1 MSIYLKSGTVKPE
14 WTDYNNHMNLA
25 YYIHL
30 FDVSWEI
37 ILEQF
42 TMGEDSAKNHG
53 KGTFAVE
60 SHTTYD
66 MEVQLGDDVDINLM
80 FFYHDKKRII
90 CKMEMINKQK
100 QYLAAT
106 SEILSLY
113 VDLNTRKVI
122 EFEEQKILIMED
134 FIKLNQKKFNPGN
147 LVFSNKLKK

>member
-60 SHTTYD
+60 SYTTYD
-66 MEVQLGDDVDINLM
+66 KEVQL
-80 FFYHDKKRII
+80 
-90 CKMEMINKQK
+90 
-100 QYLAAT
+100 
-106 SEILSLY
+106 
-113 VDLNTRKVI
+113 
-122 EFEEQKILIMED
+122 
-134 FIKLNQKKFNPGN
+134 
-147 LVFSNKLKK
+147 

>member
-1 MSIYLKSGTVKPE
+1 MSIYLKSGTVKSE

-66 MEVQLGDDVDINLM
+66 KEVQLGDEVDINLM
-80 FFYHDKKRII
+80 FFDHDKKRII

-113 VDLNTRKVI
+113 VNLNTRKVI

-134 FIKLNQKKFNPGN
+134 FIKLNQNKFNQGN

>member
-66 MEVQLGDDVDINLM
+66 MEVQLGDEVDINLM
-80 FFYHDKKRII
+80 FFDHDKKRII

-100 QYLAAT
+100 QYIAFNKTIGSDPGIIFIHGYNSDMSGEKAK
-106 SEILSLY
+106 Y
-113 VDLNTRKVI
+113 I
-122 EFEEQKILIMED
+122 EKYA
-134 FIKLNQKKFNPGN
+134 
-147 LVFSNKLKK
+147 KLKNIFGSENL